1 MNIILNIN
9 FFQVYEFAGEKVT
22 VTKDVP
28 SNSTTLETA
37 SPVRGRGR
45 GRGGRGAVTS
55 GLSAVLGQIGK
66 KNKLGTLEKSKLDW
80 DQFKKK
86 EGISNELQV
95 HNRGKEGFLE
105 RQDFLERADLR
116 QYDLERNSRQSRR
129 RSNT

>member
-1 MNIILNIN
+1 MFLS
-9 FFQVYEFAGEKVT
+9 QVYEFAGEKVT

-28 SNSTTLETA
+28 SKSSTLETD

-45 GRGGRGAVTS
+45 ARGRGGRGGVTS
-55 GLSAVLGQIGK
+55 GLSAILGQIGK

-86 EGISNELQV
+86 EGISNELKT

-116 QYDLERNSRQSRR
+116 QYDLERNARKGAR